1 MLQRIFRCILTF
13 LRRVWG
19 DQPVGWATL
28 LPGLLLTAL
37 LLALPTGY
45 EGAVIYQGTEKVRA
59 TVLATNE
66 DTVISTGLI
75 QTGEQVCT
83 LRIEEGLFKGREVQ
97 GANLLSG
104 SLSQDKI
111 FARGDSAFVVVSY
124 QGDTVTSVTM
134 IDHYRITWEWVL
146 ALFFALLLI
155 LFAGP
160 GGVRALLSFVITVL
174 AIWKVMIPTCLKG
187 GNPLVMG
194 LLLVAL
200 LTVVIIVFVYG
211 YDRRSLVAVL
221 GSMLGTVTACGLGM
235 LFTHLLKI
243 HGAVMSDSE
252 TLLYAG
258 YQNLDL
264 TNIFMA
270 SIFIG
275 AAGAMMDLAVDIT
288 SGVSEVVRK
297 SRASAP
303 GRRWAAVCASARRP
317 WAP

>member
-45 EGAVIYQGTEKVRA
+45 EGAVIYQGSEKVRA

-111 FARGDSAFVVVSY
+111 FAGGTAPLWWSATRG
-124 QGDTVTSVTM
+124 
-134 IDHYRITWEWVL
+134 
-146 ALFFALLLI
+146 
-155 LFAGP
+155 
-160 GGVRALLSFVITVL
+160 
-174 AIWKVMIPTCLKG
+174 IPS
-187 GNPLVMG
+187 P
-194 LLLVAL
+194 
-200 LTVVIIVFVYG
+200 
-211 YDRRSLVAVL
+211 R
-221 GSMLGTVTACGLGM
+221 
-235 LFTHLLKI
+235 
-243 HGAVMSDSE
+243 
-252 TLLYAG
+252 
-258 YQNLDL
+258 
-264 TNIFMA
+264 
-270 SIFIG
+270 
-275 AAGAMMDLAVDIT
+275 
-288 SGVSEVVRK
+288 
-297 SRASAP
+297 
-303 GRRWAAVCASARRP
+303 
-317 WAP
+317 